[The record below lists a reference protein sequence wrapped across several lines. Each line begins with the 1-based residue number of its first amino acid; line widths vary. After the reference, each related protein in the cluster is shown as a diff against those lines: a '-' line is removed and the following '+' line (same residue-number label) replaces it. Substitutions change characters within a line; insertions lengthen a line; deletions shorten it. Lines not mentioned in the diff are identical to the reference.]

1 MPLIPEIETRRAR
14 RGFAEK
20 PLEEASLKRI
30 LEAARLAPSC
40 ANKQPW
46 RFVLLKGGTE
56 RVNFDKALSD
66 GNYWAKKAPAVVL
79 VLTNPERD
87 MQLSDRRDY
96 SLFDAGLAAM
106 NLMLQAEK
114 EGVIAHPIAGFDP
127 EKAKA
132 AAGVPDKEIL
142 ITCII
147 LGLPGDDK
155 GLSDNHKEQE
165 KAGRTRKSFDSLVSV
180 DRWENPWL
188 V

>member
-14 RGFAEK
+14 RGFIEK
-20 PLEEASLKRI
+20 PLEEAALKRI

-46 RFVLLKGGTE
+46 RFVVLKNGPE
-56 RVNFDKALSD
+56 RDRFDKALSD

-79 VLTNPERD
+79 VLTNPDRD

-96 SLFDAGLAAM
+96 SLFDAGLSAM
-106 NLMLQAEK
+106 CLMLQAEK
-114 EGVIAHPIAGFDP
+114 EGITAHPIAGFDP

-132 AAGVPDKEIL
+132 AAGIPEQEIL
-142 ITCII
+142 ITCVI

-155 GLSDNHKEQE
+155 ALTEKHKEQE
-165 KAGRTRKSFDSLVSV
+165 KSGRIRKSFDTVVSV

-188 V
+188 I